1 MIKFM
6 KLLLTTLLGVIVLS
20 GCTHL
25 DGLLKDKVQQ
35 KVEFDPGRLDADGL
49 YGPADGK
56 RSLSYEFCI
65 PAHVNTA
72 RQVMSIDP
80 TAIVYKE
87 SPGRLQCGKEQ
98 YLVIGETY
106 QANYLVTLK
115 RLAELEYVTRIQEVF
130 FE

>member
-1 MIKFM
+1 MNTSTLFAVALSAF
-6 KLLLTTLLGVIVLS
+6 LLS
-20 GCTHL
+20 ACHHL

-35 KVEFDPGRLDADGL
+35 KIEFDLTRLDADGL
-49 YGPADGK
+49 YGPEDGK

-80 TAIVYKE
+80 SAIVYKE
-87 SPGRLQCGKEQ
+87 SPGRLQCDKEQ
-98 YLVIGETY
+98 YLVVGDTY

-115 RLAELEYVTRIQEVF
+115 KLVELTYITRIQQAF